1 MPITDQITEI
11 TPYMRTYYWI
21 TIYHHISKFIL
32 TLNIYMMKNYKKIV
46 FKHSAASLTKL
57 YYGREGSAVQTFQ
70 TNPTPKILGS
80 GFY

>member
-1 MPITDQITEI
+1 
-11 TPYMRTYYWI
+11 
-21 TIYHHISKFIL
+21 
-32 TLNIYMMKNYKKIV
+32 MKNYKKIV

-80 GFY
+80 GFYLIFIYQNLPFTFFFRQIINYNTVLSL